1 MIEEITR
8 EATEW
13 QAALGLSEECDLE
26 EREKKDDPPQ
36 PQHHHSTGQYAKE

>member
-13 QAALGLSEECDLE
+13 QAVLGFSEECDLE